1 MNNKKNILILVMLST
16 IIVLIIIYGT
26 CVIKAIPT
34 CREVSIVNES
44 IKQDYTLKKIY
55 DSKQKVAF
63 MTFDDGPSKN
73 TEKILDILEREN
85 VKATF
90 FVNGHD
96 TEFARDMYKRIV
108 NEGHAIANHT
118 YSHSYKEVYKS
129 KDSFIK
135 DIDKLDNYIYA
146 VTGVRTQIVRFP
158 GGSNNRV
165 NRKYSGSKD
174 NGFMY
179 SLATILEEKG
189 QIYFD
194 WTVDST
200 DASKIKQKSS
210 KIISETLR
218 ESLKQ
223 KYPIILFHD
232 APAKTTTVDA
242 LPEIIKGLKKAGY
255 EIDILEKN
263 LPVNSKF
270 LKAEH
275 GETIK

>member
-1 MNNKKNILILVMLST
+1 
-16 IIVLIIIYGT
+16 
-26 CVIKAIPT
+26 
-34 CREVSIVNES
+34 
-44 IKQDYTLKKIY
+44 
-55 DSKQKVAF
+55 